1 MTSIVFMGT
10 PHFAVPI
17 LQALIESD
25 DYQVLAVVTQPDRR
39 VGRKHQLKATPVKEA
54 ALSNGIEV
62 LTPEK
67 INHSPEMD
75 RVIELAPDLIITAAF
90 GQFLPERLLA
100 AAKLAAIN
108 VHGSLLPKYRGGAP
122 IQYAVMNGDKET
134 GVTIMYMVKKMDAG
148 DIISQAHLEITPQ
161 DDTGTMFEKL
171 SLLGRD
177 LLLETLPKLIAGTIT
192 PVKQD
197 ESRVVFSPNITR
209 EQEQIDYTL
218 PAERIDDLVRG
229 LRPAP
234 VGNMVLDGL
243 VTKIYD
249 VTPLEET
256 TDLKPGQVVRVE
268 KHALILAAGE
278 GTTYQIN
285 SLKPAGK
292 PKMDIT
298 AYLNGHQNLRAG
310 VQAISHE

>member
-197 ESRVVFSPNITR
+197 ESGVVFSPNITR

>member
-1 MTSIVFMGT
+1 MKSIVFMGT
-10 PHFAVPI
+10 PQFAVPI
-17 LQALIESD
+17 LKALIDSE
-25 DYQVLAVVTQPDRR
+25 DYQVLAVVSQPDRR
-39 VGRKHQLKATPVKEA
+39 VGRKRELRATPVKEL
-54 ALSNGIEV
+54 ALENGIEV

-90 GQFLPERLLA
+90 GQFLPDKLLA
-100 AAKLAAIN
+100 AAKVAAIN

-122 IQYAVMNGDKET
+122 IQYAVMNGDAET

-148 DIISQAHLEITPQ
+148 DIISQASLPITKQ

-177 LLLETLPKLIAGTIT
+177 LLLDTLPKLLAGDIT

-197 ESRVVFSPNITR
+197 ESQVVFSPNITR
-209 EQEQIDYTL
+209 EQETIDFTL
-218 PAERIDDLVRG
+218 PADRIDDLVRG

-234 VGNMVLDGL
+234 VGNMVIDGL
-243 VTKIYD
+243 RTKVYD
-249 VTPLEET
+249 VTPLTET
-256 TDLKPGQVVRVE
+256 TDLQPGQVVRVE
-268 KHALILAAGE
+268 KHALIIAAGA

-285 SLKPAGK
+285 SLKPSGK

-298 AYLNGHQNLRAG
+298 DYLNGHQNLKPG
-310 VQAISHE
+310 VQAINND

>member
-62 LTPEK
+62 LTPDK

-177 LLLETLPKLIAGTIT
+177 LLLETLPKLIAGTIA

-197 ESRVVFSPNITR
+197 ESGIVFSPNITR

>member
-1 MTSIVFMGT
+1 MKSIVFMGT
-10 PHFAVPI
+10 PQFAVPI
-17 LQALIESD
+17 LKALIDSE
-25 DYQVLAVVTQPDRR
+25 DYQVLAVVSQPDRR
-39 VGRKHQLKATPVKEA
+39 VGRKHELRATPVKEL
-54 ALSNGIEV
+54 ALENGIEV

-90 GQFLPERLLA
+90 GQFLPDKLLA
-100 AAKLAAIN
+100 AAKVAAIN

-122 IQYAVMNGDKET
+122 IQYAVMNGDAET

-148 DIISQAHLEITPQ
+148 DIISQASLPITKQ

-177 LLLETLPKLIAGTIT
+177 LLLDTLPKLLAGDIT

-197 ESRVVFSPNITR
+197 ESQVVFSPNITR
-209 EQEQIDYTL
+209 EQETIDFTL
-218 PAERIDDLVRG
+218 PADRIDDLVRG

-234 VGNMVLDGL
+234 VGNMVIDGL
-243 VTKIYD
+243 RTKVYD
-249 VTPLEET
+249 VTPLTET
-256 TDLKPGQVVRVE
+256 TDLQPGQVVRVE
-268 KHALILAAGE
+268 KHALILAAGA

-292 PKMDIT
+292 SKMDIT
-298 AYLNGHQNLRAG
+298 AYLNGHQNLKPG
-310 VQAISHE
+310 VQAINND

>member
-1 MTSIVFMGT
+1 MKSIVFMGT
-10 PHFAVPI
+10 PQFAVPI
-17 LQALIESD
+17 LKALIDSE
-25 DYQVLAVVTQPDRR
+25 DYQVLAVVSQPDRR
-39 VGRKHQLKATPVKEA
+39 VGRKRELRATPVKEL
-54 ALSNGIEV
+54 ALENGIEV

-90 GQFLPERLLA
+90 GQFLPDKLLA
-100 AAKLAAIN
+100 AAKVAAIN

-122 IQYAVMNGDKET
+122 IQYAVMNGDAET

-148 DIISQAHLEITPQ
+148 DIISQASLPITKQ

-177 LLLETLPKLIAGTIT
+177 LLLDTLPKLLAGDIT

-197 ESRVVFSPNITR
+197 ESQVVFSPNITR
-209 EQEQIDYTL
+209 EQETIDFTL
-218 PAERIDDLVRG
+218 PADRIDDLVRG

-234 VGNMVLDGL
+234 VGNMVIDGL
-243 VTKIYD
+243 RTKVYD
-249 VTPLEET
+249 VTPLTET
-256 TDLKPGQVVRVE
+256 TDLQPGQVVRVE
-268 KHALILAAGE
+268 KHALILAAGA

-298 AYLNGHQNLRAG
+298 DYLNGHQNLKPG
-310 VQAISHE
+310 VQAINND

>member
-197 ESRVVFSPNITR
+197 ESGVVFSPNITR

-249 VTPLEET
+249 VIPLEET

>member
-1 MTSIVFMGT
+1 MKSIVFMGT
-10 PHFAVPI
+10 PQFAVPI
-17 LQALIESD
+17 LKALIDSE
-25 DYQVLAVVTQPDRR
+25 DYQVLAVVSQPDRR
-39 VGRKHQLKATPVKEA
+39 VGRKRELRATPVKEL
-54 ALSNGIEV
+54 ALENGIEV

-90 GQFLPERLLA
+90 GQFLPDKLLA
-100 AAKLAAIN
+100 AAKVAAIN

-122 IQYAVMNGDKET
+122 IQYAVMNGDAET

-148 DIISQAHLEITPQ
+148 DIISQASLPITKQ

-177 LLLETLPKLIAGTIT
+177 LLLDTLPKLLAGDIT

-197 ESRVVFSPNITR
+197 ESQVVFSPNITR
-209 EQEQIDYTL
+209 EQETIDFTL
-218 PAERIDDLVRG
+218 PADRIDDLVRG

-234 VGNMVLDGL
+234 VGNMVIDGL
-243 VTKIYD
+243 RTKVYD
-249 VTPLEET
+249 VTPLTET
-256 TDLKPGQVVRVE
+256 TDLQPGQVVRVE
-268 KHALILAAGE
+268 KHALIIAAGA

-285 SLKPAGK
+285 SLKPVGK

-298 AYLNGHQNLRAG
+298 DYLNGHQNLKPG
-310 VQAISHE
+310 VQAINND